1 MSARRMLGLLIMFV
15 LPIGIGSVSAQ
26 VPDEFTNLKVL
37 PKDIGKRELID
48 IMRAFTDGLGVR
60 CTYCHPG
67 KNPDSLDGVDFASD
81 ELQHKQIS
89 RDMMRMVGEINDR
102 LVPAAGMKSP
112 VQVRCVTCHRGV
124 TEPESLDRVILSVA
138 KEKGI
143 DAAIGR
149 YRELREQYYGSGSY
163 SFSAGTL
170 NTVAEKL
177 AQEQDNLAGA
187 IGVMKLNV
195 EENPGAAYS
204 HLLLGRF
211 LAESGDREAAIA
223 SMERSLELEP
233 DNDWAKKL
241 LEQTRGGE

>member
-1 MSARRMLGLLIMFV
+1 MSVRRILALLVMFAM
-15 LPIGIGSVSAQ
+15 PIGIGSVSAQ
-26 VPDEFTNLKVL
+26 IPDKFTNLKVL
-37 PKDIGKRELID
+37 PKDISKRELID
-48 IMRAFTDGLGVR
+48 IMRAFSDALGER

-67 KNPDSLDGVDFASD
+67 KNPDTLEGIDFASD
-81 ELQHKQIS
+81 ELKHKQIS

-102 LVPAAGMKSP
+102 LIPAAGMKSP
-112 VQVRCVTCHRGV
+112 AQVRCVTCHRGV

-138 KEKGI
+138 KEKGV

-149 YRELREQYYGSGSY
+149 YRELRGQYYGTGSY
-163 SFSAGTL
+163 SFSPGTL

-187 IGVMKLNV
+187 ISVMKLNV
-195 EENPGAAYS
+195 EENPDAAYS

-211 LAESGDREAAIA
+211 LAENGDREAAIA

-233 DNDWAKKL
+233 DNEWAKKL